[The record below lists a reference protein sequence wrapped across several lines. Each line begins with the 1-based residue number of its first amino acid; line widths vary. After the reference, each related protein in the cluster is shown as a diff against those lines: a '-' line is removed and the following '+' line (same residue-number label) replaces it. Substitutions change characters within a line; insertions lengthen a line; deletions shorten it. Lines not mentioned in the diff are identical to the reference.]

1 MMIVKFKSFTVY
13 SKSMTSQVQMARLVT
28 VPEYGEL
35 VPRVLFRGHNFIVEN
50 WLPGRKG
57 LEQYLVEKFGVPSG
71 VSALG
76 PSEVATLWRMLEGK
90 RNKDLESVYQEMKK
104 YAIRTGAIGVI
115 EDRKNLVYNTCFDS
129 DNLPVIILNPQI
141 QTPNQ
146 QYAKELDQI
155 VIKKINDNRDPTL
168 DDLVK
173 TKAKFVGGKVYSWP
187 QILTESHSECLSEDI
202 AFLGATKA
210 NFPSGIRNY
219 ANMDPDYGDG
229 YRAVRW
235 GLCPA
240 DEGSSELDLYYALED
255 SGSAWGS
262 LQGRRSADSGVF
274 YRNQLI
280 GLQSKIKNTKE
291 KLAKVES
298 DLTGQLSD
306 IAKSL

>member
-1 MMIVKFKSFTVY
+1 MIVKFKSFTVY

-35 VPRVLFRGHNFIVEN
+35 VPRVIFRGHNFIVEN

-57 LEQYLVEKFGVPSG
+57 LEQYLGETFGVPFG
-71 VSALG
+71 VSTLG
-76 PSEVATLWRMLEGK
+76 PSEVATLWHVLEGK
-90 RNKDLESVYQEMKK
+90 RNEDLESVYQEMKT

-115 EDRKNLVYNTCFDS
+115 EDRKNLVYNTYFDPDS
-129 DNLPVIILNPQI
+129 LPVIIVNPQI

-155 VIKKINDNRDPTL
+155 VIKRINDNENPTL

-173 TKAKFVGGKVYSWP
+173 TKAKFVGGEVYPWP
-187 QILTESHSECLSEDI
+187 KILTESHSECLSEDI

-219 ANMDPDYGDG
+219 ADMDSNYGDG
-229 YRAVRW
+229 YRAVHW
-235 GLCPA
+235 DLCPA
-240 DEGSSELDLYYALED
+240 DERSSELYLYSHLED
-255 SGSAWGS
+255 SASLWGS
-262 LQGRRSADSGVF
+262 LQGSRSADSGIF

-280 GLQSKIKNTKE
+280 GLQSKIINTKE

-298 DLTGQLSD
+298 DFKGQLSD